1 MVEHPAD
8 DLHRLLDRRLG
19 AERAAEVEAHVAGC
33 ARCRRE
39 LEAARGVKTALREH
53 LPQVATPDALAARL
67 RAVARGAAPRR
78 RPFGRRRPAAAAA
91 ALALAAVL
99 LIVVTRGAERAA
111 DIVPTVAADYAAYRS
126 GIMEIR
132 RPTFVPEELLRF
144 FQEERVPFATP
155 VFLFDGMGY
164 RLAGGSV
171 IRDDGRVRALFAYEG
186 VDGGRMLCEMYDG
199 TTAELTDPTEVRTL
213 DDIDFYVYRL
223 GDLTLVFWQDG
234 PVVCVLIAD
243 GDPEQVI
250 IFAHAKA
257 TEV

>member
-8 DLHRLLDRRLG
+8 DLHRLLDGRLG

-39 LEAARGVKTALREH
+39 LEAARGVKMALREH

-67 RAVARGAAPRR
+67 RAVARGA
-78 RPFGRRRPAAAAA
+78 
-91 ALALAAVL
+91 
-99 LIVVTRGAERAA
+99 ERAA

-126 GIMEIR
+126 GIMELR
-132 RPTFVPEELLRF
+132 RPTVVPEELLRF
-144 FQEERVPFATP
+144 FREERVPFATP